1 MCGIDIEQNHVI
13 AYSDSINWNQVLN
26 KIKPNLNDIY
36 YENSLNNFGINLIE
50 LSSALCLR

>member
-1 MCGIDIEQNHVI
+1 MYGIDVEQNHVI

-36 YENSLNNFGINLIE
+36 YEILFNNFVIYLIE
-50 LSSALCLR
+50 LS